1 LSAPSIVWLLIL
13 VFTEPG
19 APAPTVKIT
28 VTRSQ
33 LACEETRLAV
43 QKGAAIP
50 LQLAQC
56 APLDM
61 KIVNDILTGR
71 R

>member
-1 LSAPSIVWLLIL
+1 MSVGKGASPRKTSRLSGGGREKARR
-13 VFTEPG
+13 
-19 APAPTVKIT
+19 A
-28 VTRSQ
+28 
-33 LACEETRLAV
+33 TRLAV

-56 APLDM
+56 TPLDL
-61 KIVNDILTGR
+61 KIVNDIMSGR

>member
-1 LSAPSIVWLLIL
+1 MKESIVWLLIL

-19 APAPTVKIT
+19 ATAPTVRIT

-50 LQLAQC
+50 LQLARC
-56 APLDM
+56 TPLDL
-61 KIVNDILTGR
+61 KIVNDIMSGR

>member
-1 LSAPSIVWLLIL
+1 MKESLVWLLIL
-13 VFTEPG
+13 VFTDPG
-19 APAPTVKIT
+19 APTPTVKIT
-28 VTRSQ
+28 VTRNQ
-33 LACEETRLAV
+33 LACEEMRIAV
-43 QKGAAIP
+43 QKGAAVP

-61 KIVNDILTGR
+61 KIVNDILSGR